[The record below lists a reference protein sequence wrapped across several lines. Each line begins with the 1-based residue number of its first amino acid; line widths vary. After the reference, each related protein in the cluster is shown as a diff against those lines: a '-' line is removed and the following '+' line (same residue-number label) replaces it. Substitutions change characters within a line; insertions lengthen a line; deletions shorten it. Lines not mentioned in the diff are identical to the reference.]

1 MEASVLMHCRL
12 FQGLPEA
19 KLPPLLEQL
28 HSYRRSY
35 EKGHPVY
42 RVGDT
47 AHALCVLLSGGVTI
61 ERDDAWGNK
70 TILDHIGP
78 ISRSTASSLPII
90 SARTAAPC
98 RTS

>member
-35 EKGHPVY
+35 EKVIRSIG
-42 RVGDT
+42 
-47 AHALCVLLSGGVTI
+47 SGIRPT
-61 ERDDAWGNK
+61 
-70 TILDHIGP
+70 
-78 ISRSTASSLPII
+78 RSASCCP
-90 SARTAAPC
+90 AA
-98 RTS
+98 